1 MRSLLAAA
9 LALALATPL
18 AAQLPAGWSARA
30 DRGALTGATV
40 TAEKTGLRVVLGP
53 ALILWRAADA
63 ATGPVAVR
71 ATFSQAKA
79 SGHMEGYG
87 LFVGGA
93 DLTGDGQRYTYFLVR
108 PDGTFLVKRREGA
121 RTVNLTRGWTAHA
134 AVAKADAAGAARNR
148 LEVDATTPGTARFL
162 VNGTEVWAGD
172 AGSTAG
178 IAGLRANHNLDLRVE
193 GFEVRTK

>member
-9 LALALATPL
+9 ALAAATPL

-40 TAEKTGLRVVLGP
+40 TADKTGLRVVVGP

-71 ATFSQAKA
+71 ATVTQAKA

-93 DLTGDGQRYTYFLVR
+93 DLAGEGQRYSYFLVR
-108 PDGTFLVKRREGA
+108 PDGTFLVKRREGS
-121 RTVNLTRGWTAHA
+121 RTVNVTRGWTAHP

-148 LEVDATTPGTARFL
+148 LEVDATTPGATRFL
-162 VNGTEVWAGD
+162 VNGTEVWVGD
-172 AGSTAG
+172 VGATAG
-178 IAGLRANHNLDLRVE
+178 IAGLRVNHNLDLLVE
-193 GFEVRTK
+193 GFEVRKK